1 MIRRKLTRIEVT
13 LDDTKELDDYF
24 TKSAQISAITAS
36 NSASKFSNY
45 NQYLLSSKQFSSLL
59 LSSKQYDQIAADSSL
74 DSTSCTTTVAGVPG
88 SSVAATSANAEASA
102 SGVETVGPASGINT
116 TSGEDRLS
124 FNPQPHNQSNRFQ
137 FNQESQQLR

>member
-24 TKSAQISAITAS
+24 TKSSQISALTSS
-36 NSASKFSNY
+36 NSSSKFANY
-45 NQYLLSSKQFSSLL
+45 NQYLLHSKQFSSLL
-59 LSSKQYDQIAADSSL
+59 LSKQYDHLADTSL
-74 DSTSCTTTVAGVPG
+74 DSSSCNTTVPAAAGLTG
-88 SSVAATSANAEASA
+88 STAATSATADAGA
-102 SGVETVGPASGINT
+102 DTSGINIT
-116 TSGEDRLS
+116 ATGEDRLS

>member
-24 TKSAQISAITAS
+24 TKSSQITALASS

-45 NQYLLSSKQFSSLL
+45 NQYLLNSKQFSSLL
-59 LSSKQYDQIAADSSL
+59 LSKQYDQLADTSL
-74 DSTSCTTTVAGVPG
+74 DSNSCTTTTVTAATATGT
-88 SSVAATSANAEASA
+88 SVATASGNAEA
-102 SGVETVGPASGINT
+102 ETVGTSAAGINT
-116 TSGEDRLS
+116 TAGEDRLS
-124 FNPQPHNQSNRFQ
+124 FNPQPHNQSSRFQ